1 MWKIYGKTNERRGQG
16 VGIPITVKQKHPLG
30 FQVSKLASVS
40 CECLAIANNLICAL
54 CRKKKVNAVNF
65 LSVATGAIVYRTQ
78 TFAKKV
84 DYRSVASIISCC
96 ANLELSV
103 PPLHVA
109 SAKY

>member
-1 MWKIYGKTNERRGQG
+1 MNVW
-16 VGIPITVKQKHPLG
+16 L
-30 FQVSKLASVS
+30 L
-40 CECLAIANNLICAL
+40 LIISFVPCAG
-54 CRKKKVNAVNF
+54 KKKVNAVNF